1 MKNTAEY
8 SMKIAVEELVEQFS
22 FRLKEHCF
30 KLVLI

>member
-8 SMKIAVEELVEQFS
+8 SMKIAVKELVEQFS
-22 FRLKEHCF
+22 LGLKEHCF